1 MAISLR
7 GWHLGGVGPAD
18 VCRKTRLGLRFVSF
32 KSRGWLILG
41 QFSPRNK
48 IGQKNPPKIWTP
60 KEEEIFCSFEKHAFQ
75 VPCLVLRMEKIGKM
89 IYCTSRDF
97 SRCT

>member
-1 MAISLR
+1 MVAISLR
-7 GWHLGGVGPAD
+7 GWHLGGVGPVD

-48 IGQKNPPKIWTP
+48 IGQKNPPKTWTP
-60 KEEEIFCSFEKHAFQ
+60 KKRRFFVLLKSMLFRFHAWF
-75 VPCLVLRMEKIGKM
+75 
-89 IYCTSRDF
+89 
-97 SRCT
+97 